1 VPPQLVWLLPAAFPF
16 TYKNVEYTW
25 HSFNFPTANN
35 VWQTKTLG
43 ILMFDYSQRPEM
55 ADPMLSYHRP
65 PGTYWGPEYFYF
77 VYGG

>member
-1 VPPQLVWLLPAAFPF
+1 
-16 TYKNVEYTW
+16 
-25 HSFNFPTANN
+25 
-35 VWQTKTLG
+35 
-43 ILMFDYSQRPEM
+43 MFDYSQRPEM